1 MSERENKGPD
11 QGRLI
16 DYLLNESSPEE
27 RIEIE
32 RLCKE
37 NPQWENARDDLRSTL
52 GLLEDACSR
61 TIPSIAE
68 GMELDADRKTRLE
81 FSRAGD
87 GETETAEAT
96 DPPERSLFATP
107 TFWGPLAA
115 AACAA
120 LLVWVP
126 GLMEEG
132 EPEQIASVGNDKEKS
147 RKRSEENEEQKIMV
161 AKGKYLSEHYPQ
173 SDGTVAIE
181 LPEDAQAIGETVV
194 IDALREE
201 ADKAG
206 AELLADRTA
215 ADIETL
221 NQSVRESE
229 PFSLADA
236 FSDGDSAKTDDLAL
250 AVRAPVSGAPATID
264 SSAFLPPLEP
274 EAGAAPSPTGIGLE
288 SGEGELALLGRK
300 AALSTFS
307 AKESSHPTDPKSPL
321 AKKDNLLSLQ
331 PSARPT
337 LQKTLEKRDRPRE
350 KPASWTQSVRK
361 PASCFLFSQNGQAL
375 GRVEVAQIDGSTI
388 EVRRIDDVRR
398 GKRFL
403 LAPGKFQLRFTDP
416 DDAVVILAG
425 ELSKRQ
431 IEQTEAKKEEEAF
444 DGTYRFEAS
453 EAWWLDR
460 NEIRQALPIKELGR

>member
-1 MSERENKGPD
+1 
-11 QGRLI
+11 
-16 DYLLNESSPEE
+16 ESSPEE

-37 NPQWENARDDLRSTL
+37 DPQWESARDDLRSTL
-52 GLLEDACSR
+52 GLLEDACSQ
-61 TIPSIAE
+61 TIPAIEE

-96 DPPERSLFATP
+96 DPSERSPLATP

-120 LLVWVP
+120 LLVWGP
-126 GLMEEG
+126 GLMEES
-132 EPEQIASVGNDKEKS
+132 EPEQIASATNDKEKS

-161 AKGKYLSEHYPQ
+161 AKAKKQSAAAQ
-173 SDGTVAIE
+173 SDGTFAIE

-206 AELLADRTA
+206 AELLAGRTA

-250 AVRAPVSGAPATID
+250 AVRALASGAPATID

-288 SGEGELALLGRK
+288 SVDGELALLGRK
-300 AALSTFS
+300 AALSTFR
-307 AKESSHPTDPKSPL
+307 AKESSHPTDPERPR

-337 LQKTLEKRDRPRE
+337 LEKTLEKRDRPRE

-403 LAPGKFQLRFTDP
+403 LTPGKFQLRFTDP

-425 ELSKRQ
+425 ELRKRQ

>member
-52 GLLEDACSR
+52 GLLEDACGQ
-61 TIPSIAE
+61 TIPAIAE

-147 RKRSEENEEQKIMV
+147 RKRSEENEEQKTIV
-161 AKGKYLSEHYPQ
+161 TKAKKQSAFAQ
-173 SDGTVAIE
+173 SDDTVAIE
-181 LPEDAQAIGETVV
+181 LPEDVQAIGETVA
-194 IDALREE
+194 IDTLREE

-206 AELLADRTA
+206 AELLAGRTA

-236 FSDGDSAKTDDLAL
+236 FSDGDSAKADDLAL
-250 AVRAPVSGAPATID
+250 AVRAEPASKAPATID
-264 SSAFLPPLEP
+264 GSAFLPPLEP

-300 AALSTFS
+300 ATLSTFR
-307 AKESSHPTDPKSPL
+307 AKESSYPTDPESPL
-321 AKKDNLLSLQ
+321 AKKEKLLSIQ
-331 PSARPT
+331 PSAQP
-337 LQKTLEKRDRPRE
+337 TLEKRDRPRE

-375 GRVEVAQIDGSTI
+375 GRVEVAQIAGSTI
-388 EVRRIDDVRR
+388 EIRRIDDVRR

-403 LAPGKFQLRFTDP
+403 LTPGRFQLRFTDP

-425 ELSKRQ
+425 ELRKKQ

-444 DGTYRFEAS
+444 DGIYRFEAS

>member
-1 MSERENKGPD
+1 MK
-11 QGRLI
+11 
-16 DYLLNESSPEE
+16 
-27 RIEIE
+27 
-32 RLCKE
+32 
-37 NPQWENARDDLRSTL
+37 
-52 GLLEDACSR
+52 
-61 TIPSIAE
+61 
-68 GMELDADRKTRLE
+68 
-81 FSRAGD
+81 
-87 GETETAEAT
+87 
-96 DPPERSLFATP
+96 
-107 TFWGPLAA
+107 
-115 AACAA
+115 
-120 LLVWVP
+120 
-126 GLMEEG
+126 
-132 EPEQIASVGNDKEKS
+132 
-147 RKRSEENEEQKIMV
+147 
-161 AKGKYLSEHYPQ
+161 
-173 SDGTVAIE
+173 
-181 LPEDAQAIGETVV
+181 
-194 IDALREE
+194 
-201 ADKAG
+201 
-206 AELLADRTA
+206 
-215 ADIETL
+215 
-221 NQSVRESE
+221 
-229 PFSLADA
+229 
-236 FSDGDSAKTDDLAL
+236 
-250 AVRAPVSGAPATID
+250 
-264 SSAFLPPLEP
+264 P

-300 AALSTFS
+300 AALSTFR

-403 LAPGKFQLRFTDP
+403 LTPGKFQLRFTDP

>member
-1 MSERENKGPD
+1 MSERENEGPD

-32 RLCKE
+32 RLCKG
-37 NPQWENARDDLRSTL
+37 NPQWEDARDDLRSTL

-96 DPPERSLFATP
+96 DPPERSLLATP

-120 LLVWVP
+120 LLVWAP

-132 EPEQIASVGNDKEKS
+132 EPEQIASATNDKEKS

-161 AKGKYLSEHYPQ
+161 AKGKYLSEHYSQ

-181 LPEDAQAIGETVV
+181 LPEDAQAIGESVV

-206 AELLADRTA
+206 AEFLAGRTA

-250 AVRAPVSGAPATID
+250 AVRAPASGAPATID

-288 SGEGELALLGRK
+288 SGEGELALLDRK
-300 AALSTFS
+300 AALSTFR
-307 AKESSHPTDPKSPL
+307 AKESSYPTDPKSPL

-337 LQKTLEKRDRPRE
+337 LEKTLEKRDRPRE

-403 LAPGKFQLRFTDP
+403 LTPGKFQLRFTDP

-425 ELSKRQ
+425 ELRKRQ

>member
-32 RLCKE
+32 RLCKK
-37 NPQWENARDDLRSTL
+37 NPQWESARDDLRSTL
-52 GLLEDACSR
+52 GLLEDACSQ
-61 TIPSIAE
+61 TIPAIAE

-96 DPPERSLFATP
+96 DPPERTLFATP

-126 GLMEEG
+126 ALMEEG
-132 EPEQIASVGNDKEKS
+132 EPEQIASANNYKD
-147 RKRSEENEEQKIMV
+147 NEEQKTIGTK
-161 AKGKYLSEHYPQ
+161 AKKQSASAQ
-173 SDGTVAIE
+173 SDDTVAIE
-181 LPEDAQAIGETVV
+181 LPEDVQAIGETVV

-236 FSDGDSAKTDDLAL
+236 FSDGDSAKADDLAL
-250 AVRAPVSGAPATID
+250 AVRAEPASKAPATID
-264 SSAFLPPLEP
+264 SSGFLPPLEP

-300 AALSTFS
+300 ATLSTFR
-307 AKESSHPTDPKSPL
+307 AKESSYPTDPESPL
-321 AKKDNLLSLQ
+321 AKKEKLLSIQ
-331 PSARPT
+331 PSAQPT
-337 LQKTLEKRDRPRE
+337 LEKTLEKRDRPRE

-375 GRVEVAQIDGSTI
+375 GRVEVAQIAGSTI
-388 EVRRIDDVRR
+388 EIRRIDDVRR

-403 LAPGKFQLRFTDP
+403 LTPGRFQLRFTDP

-425 ELSKRQ
+425 ELRKKQ

-444 DGTYRFEAS
+444 DGIYRFEAS

>member
-1 MSERENKGPD
+1 MSESENKGPD

-37 NPQWENARDDLRSTL
+37 DPQWESARDDLRSTL
-52 GLLEDACSR
+52 GLLEDACSQ
-61 TIPSIAE
+61 TIPAIEE

-96 DPPERSLFATP
+96 DPSERSPLATP

-120 LLVWVP
+120 LLVWGP
-126 GLMEEG
+126 GLMEES
-132 EPEQIASVGNDKEKS
+132 EPEQIASATNDKEKS

-161 AKGKYLSEHYPQ
+161 AKAKKQSAAAQ
-173 SDGTVAIE
+173 SDGTFAIE

-206 AELLADRTA
+206 AELLAGRTA

-250 AVRAPVSGAPATID
+250 AVRALASGAPATID

-288 SGEGELALLGRK
+288 SVDGELALLGRK
-300 AALSTFS
+300 AALSTFR
-307 AKESSHPTDPKSPL
+307 AKESSHPTDPERPR

-337 LQKTLEKRDRPRE
+337 LEKTLEKRDRPRE

-403 LAPGKFQLRFTDP
+403 LTPGKFQLRFTDP

-425 ELSKRQ
+425 ELRKRQ

>member
-1 MSERENKGPD
+1 MSESENKGPD

-37 NPQWENARDDLRSTL
+37 DPQWESARDDLRSTL
-52 GLLEDACSR
+52 GLLEDACSQ
-61 TIPSIAE
+61 TIPAIEE

-96 DPPERSLFATP
+96 DPSERSPLATP

-120 LLVWVP
+120 LLVWGP
-126 GLMEEG
+126 GLMEES
-132 EPEQIASVGNDKEKS
+132 EPEQIASATNDKEKS

-161 AKGKYLSEHYPQ
+161 AKAKKQSAAAQ
-173 SDGTVAIE
+173 SDGTFAIE

-206 AELLADRTA
+206 AELLAGRTA

-250 AVRAPVSGAPATID
+250 AVRALASGAPATID

-288 SGEGELALLGRK
+288 SVDGELALLGRK
-300 AALSTFS
+300 AALSTFR
-307 AKESSHPTDPKSPL
+307 AKESSHPTDTERPR

-337 LQKTLEKRDRPRE
+337 LEKTLEKRDRPRE

-403 LAPGKFQLRFTDP
+403 LTPGKFQLRFTDP

-425 ELSKRQ
+425 ELRKRQ

>member
-37 NPQWENARDDLRSTL
+37 NPKWENARDDLRSTL

-96 DPPERSLFATP
+96 DPSERSLLATP

-120 LLVWVP
+120 LLVWGP
-126 GLMEEG
+126 GLMEES
-132 EPEQIASVGNDKEKS
+132 EPEQIASATNDKEKS

-181 LPEDAQAIGETVV
+181 LPKDAQAIGETVV

-206 AELLADRTA
+206 AELLAGRTA

-300 AALSTFS
+300 AALSTFR
-307 AKESSHPTDPKSPL
+307 AKESSHQTDPKSPL
-321 AKKDNLLSLQ
+321 AKKGNLLSLQ

-361 PASCFLFSQNGQAL
+361 PASCFLFSQNGLAL

-403 LAPGKFQLRFTDP
+403 LTPGKFQLRFTDP

-425 ELSKRQ
+425 ELRKSE
-431 IEQTEAKKEEEAF
+431 IEQTEAKKAEEAF

>member
-37 NPQWENARDDLRSTL
+37 DPQWESARDDLRSTL
-52 GLLEDACSR
+52 GLLEDACSQ
-61 TIPSIAE
+61 TIPAIVE

-87 GETETAEAT
+87 GEAETAEAT
-96 DPPERSLFATP
+96 DPPERSLLATP

-120 LLVWVP
+120 LLVWAP

-132 EPEQIASVGNDKEKS
+132 ETEQIASAVNDKEKS
-147 RKRSEENEEQKIMV
+147 RKRSEENEEQKIIV
-161 AKGKYLSEHYPQ
+161 AKGKHLSEQYAQ
-173 SDGTVAIE
+173 SDDTVAIV
-181 LPEDAQAIGETVV
+181 LPDDAQAIEETVV

-206 AELLADRTA
+206 AKLLAGRTA

-229 PFSLADA
+229 SFSLADA
-236 FSDGDSAKTDDLAL
+236 FSDSDSAKADGLAL
-250 AVRAPVSGAPATID
+250 AVRAPASGEPGTID

-274 EAGAAPSPTGIGLE
+274 EAGAAPTQTGIGLE
-288 SGEGELALLGRK
+288 SSEGELALLGRK
-300 AALSTFS
+300 AALSTFR
-307 AKESSHPTDPKSPL
+307 AKESSHPTDLERHL
-321 AKKDNLLSLQ
+321 AKKDKLLNLQ
-331 PSARPT
+331 PSAR
-337 LQKTLEKRDRPRE
+337 QTLEKRDRPRE

-375 GRVEVAQIDGSTI
+375 GRVEVAQIAGSTI
-388 EVRRIDDVRR
+388 EIRRIDDVRR

-403 LAPGKFQLRFTDP
+403 LTSGKFQLRFTDP
-416 DDAVVILAG
+416 DGAVVILVG
-425 ELSKRQ
+425 ELRKRQ
-431 IEQTEAKKEEEAF
+431 IEQAEAKKGDDLF
-444 DGTYRFEAS
+444 DGIYRFEAS